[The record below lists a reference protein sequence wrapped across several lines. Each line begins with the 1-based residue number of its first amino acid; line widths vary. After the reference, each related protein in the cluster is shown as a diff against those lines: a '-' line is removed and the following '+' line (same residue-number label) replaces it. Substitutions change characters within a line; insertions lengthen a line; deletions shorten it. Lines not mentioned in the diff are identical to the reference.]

1 MGSFSFQEIHAGQK
15 AHEFSLLVYKIT
27 KDFPPDERFALTSQF
42 RRAAISVGANIAEGY
57 KKLGKQ
63 DKLRFFNIAE
73 GSMAECMNY
82 IILSKDLN
90 YINEQQLQLL
100 STTIESAGRLLTA
113 YCNGIINN
121 NGIKSD

>member
-1 MGSFSFQEIHAGQK
+1 MGTFSFQEVYARQK
-15 AHEFSLLVYKIT
+15 AHEFSLLVYQIT

-42 RRAAISVGANIAEGY
+42 RRAAISIGANIAEGY

-63 DKLRFFNIAE
+63 DKLRFLNIAE

-121 NGIKSD
+121 NGIKND

>member
-1 MGSFSFQEIHAGQK
+1 MGTFSFQVVYAWQK
-15 AHEFSLLVYKIT
+15 AHEFSLLVYQIT

-42 RRAAISVGANIAEGY
+42 RRAAISIGANIAEGY

-63 DKLRFFNIAE
+63 DKLRFLNIAE

-121 NGIKSD
+121 NGIKND